1 MCWNV
6 CVDLKC
12 GTNLFILMEKPA
24 DFWCMSFS
32 NKKASKWLILIERE
46 IKTTMTTFENR
57 KLDELTMTDIQVKR
71 QMTVIFLTS
80 FAHLLLGFAIKPRG
94 NRQRF
99 YVVQNE
105 KQVFRCPSVA
115 VEHQFESLHMVGCRQ
130 SRVSQ
135 PTQNALHVDYDDDVM
150 LSIKC
155 AKWIFHDLWMPIAT
169 THHTKHL
176 ITKLLFVISDHP
188 KIETE
193 TNYYLHEFLCIV
205 FNAEWGFANP
215 MPKST
220 LQIVHA
226 NILPVLWRC
235 LPDELIYMCVLQ
247 IAYHL
252 SITCVRCWRISPAGR
267 RLFSVVVVVVVGF
280 IAIS

>member
-6 CVDLKC
+6 CVHLKC

-46 IKTTMTTFENR
+46 IKKTMTTSENR

-130 SRVSQ
+130 PRVSQ

-169 THHTKHL
+169 THHTKH
-176 ITKLLFVISDHP
+176 IASNHKVAVCDHP

-193 TNYYLHEFLCIV
+193 TKLLFTWIFMH
-205 FNAEWGFANP
+205 
-215 MPKST
+215 
-220 LQIVHA
+220 
-226 NILPVLWRC
+226 
-235 LPDELIYMCVLQ
+235 
-247 IAYHL
+247 
-252 SITCVRCWRISPAGR
+252 SI
-267 RLFSVVVVVVVGF
+267 
-280 IAIS
+280 